1 MTKTTWIDITDMIG
15 WTGQFGGTQRVVYGI
30 ANEYVKHADEHK
42 DTTVRFCFFNEKT
55 RKFYETSF
63 DAIRIAADNEE
74 MLEVNGA
81 SKNVNTK
88 ERLKVMVQTYVPN
101 RILSNT
107 YVKRYGKA
115 AGKQAYELAKKTKHK
130 LQPKKMAVIAESQ
143 ALFERGDTVLLL
155 GKPWDTPKMMPTLQ
169 LLKEQNNFSLETVI
183 YDLVISLQPQLHTPA
198 LFKDYT
204 QYLFYVAQCSD
215 RILPISESS
224 ERDFYEFCERMRLPK
239 PESKVIR
246 IGDIIHKSKES
257 TIPRQMDRQKNKK
270 FLLCVG
276 TIEVRKNHAL
286 LYYVYKLAHER
297 GINLPQLVIVG
308 RVGWNAHDIYTMYK
322 NDPLI
327 REQAIILDSV
337 SDSELSWLY
346 ENCLFSVY
354 PSMYEGWGLPVAES
368 LQYGKVAVASN
379 SSSIPEIAGELLEY
393 FSPYSV
399 DECLHLILKYLD
411 DERRVALERKIHSDY
426 LPTDWHHTF
435 IQVHTQ

>member
-30 ANEYVKHADEHK
+30 ANEYVQYANKHK
-42 DTTVRFCFFNEKT
+42 NTSVKFCFFSEKT

-63 DAIRIAADNEE
+63 DVIKPMNDID
-74 MLEVNGA
+74 EV
-81 SKNVNTK
+81 SKNDKMSKNIDTK
-88 ERLKVMVQTYVPN
+88 ERVKIIIQTYVPN
-101 RILSNT
+101 RILSNA
-107 YVKRYGKA
+107 YVKRYGKTI
-115 AGKQAYELAKKTKHK
+115 GKQVYGIAKKAKNE
-130 LQPKKMAVIAESQ
+130 LGPKKITIINEPEAI
-143 ALFERGDTVLLL
+143 FEHNDTVLLL
-155 GKPWDTPKMMPTLQ
+155 GKPWDTPMMMPTLQ
-169 LLKEQNNFSLETVI
+169 LLKEQKGFLIETII
-183 YDLVISLQPQLHTPA
+183 YDLVISLQPQLHTPV

-215 RILPISESS
+215 RILPISKSS
-224 ERDFYEFCERMRLPK
+224 ERDFYEFCDRMRLPK

-246 IGDIIHKSKES
+246 IGDIIHKSKEP
-257 TIPRQMDRQKNKK
+257 TIPRQMDRQKSKQ

-308 RVGWNAHDIYTMYK
+308 RVGWNAKDIYTMYK

-327 REQAIILDSV
+327 KEQTIILDSV
-337 SDSELSWLY
+337 TDPELSWLY

-368 LQYGKVAVASN
+368 LQYGKVVVASN

-411 DERRVALERKIHSDY
+411 DERRTALEKKIHSNY
-426 LPTDWHHTF
+426 SPTNWRHTF
-435 IQVHTQ
+435 MQVNTS